1 MATGQARVQPD
12 ETYRVLVDHVTAVVD
27 GRVSGKQVG
36 EGQTEDRTLVVI
48 AGERDDPFGDGSQYI
63 TEDGVLGWRTVIGQ
77 VTGGQDHIGCRFE
90 GQQVFDHQAECLGGV
105 DEPAKPTLVV
115 PNVAVRYLGDQHD
128 TRLRD
133 ERVELV
139 AGRIE

>member
-1 MATGQARVQPD
+1 M
-12 ETYRVLVDHVTAVVD
+12 
-27 GRVSGKQVG
+27 
-36 EGQTEDRTLVVI
+36 
-48 AGERDDPFGDGSQYI
+48 ERRQKLAQ
-63 TEDGVLGWRTVIGQ
+63 LGIFLPAALIGQ

-90 GQQVFDHQAECLGGV
+90 GQQVFDHQAECLGSV